1 MKKGFIFSMDAFLAI
16 ILFVFVIFMIYIFS
30 LSMPELNQQYFFSE
44 DFLTVLSEV
53 RINEINLD
61 NYPKINNLIINK
73 KINDTDVFLAEQVVT
88 FQLNNDKE
96 SANLIIEGLL
106 SKLESENLKT
116 AVYIGENTIYGNDPE
131 DVNNILS
138 RTRLA
143 IGKK

>member
-88 FQLNNDKE
+88 FQLNNDQE
-96 SANLIIEGLL
+96 SANLIVEDLL